1 MPTNSYRF
9 LIASEEIY
17 FTNTTQ
23 RTISFSDPDSIKIL
37 REIYSSTSRQTLTN
51 KEFLI
56 VYRKKNEITPVES
69 DDLEDEELLEEELE
83 SNETSEKKSKTIK
96 SKAKKVEE
104 TETKKEKKE
113 DNNETNETVK
123 NQKVKDKSVED
134 LTKIENNFQPRVYDL
149 SELSKYASLIK
160 VQSYRA
166 RTRNDRSDW
175 HTVILDFT
183 VLEKVQLLEFV
194 PDPQN
199 TRADQIIARTTRE
212 IVKNRE
218 INSTLVEDLVEL
230 AKKTKTFHIPSELL
244 VMVERVD
251 KSDETKLT
259 EYIRKVTNTL
269 ATSSTLTYQQ
279 KYYLFSLGSYGLR
292 IKKLY
297 EHVHTH
303 REQVRLEDEIN
314 VILKSNLDRQQ
325 TEFILKE
332 KIKAIRKKLGEDS
345 RYEDE
350 IEELLQSELGK
361 LIFPREVA
369 KTIKREANKLK
380 SMMATSPESNI
391 TKNYLDLLVAL
402 PWRRV
407 KKDILDIKNVR
418 EKLEEAHY
426 GLDEIKKR
434 VIEYLAA
441 LIHRRAKFEEEPH
454 LKKIGSDYTDSNLF
468 DNTKIRKPKGNTI
481 PILTL
486 VGPPGT
492 GKTSIA
498 MAIAEA
504 IGKEFVKISLGGI
517 RDEAEIRGHRR
528 TYVGALPGKI
538 IQALK
543 KAGVSNPLILLDEID
558 KMGSDFKG
566 DPAAA
571 MLEVLDPE
579 QNRFFQDHYLEL
591 EYDLSQ
597 ILFVATANEINDIPE
612 PLLDRVETIELSSY
626 TFLEKLQIAKSHL
639 IPAVLK
645 ENALDA
651 KYFPIDDTTIDF
663 LIRYYTREAGVRG
676 LKRVF
681 DKIARKIIVKL
692 LEKTLED
699 NFKID
704 IKFVR
709 ELLGIEKYDPDYI
722 DANPQIGTV
731 NGLGYSPLGGST
743 LQIEVTTI
751 PGRGDIKL
759 TGSLKD
765 VMQESARIA
774 LSYVQSKVKD
784 FGIDLDF
791 ENTLIHIHVPE
802 GAIPKDGPSAGITFA
817 TAIISA
823 LTQKPV
829 SHDIAMTGE
838 ITLRGKVLGI
848 GGLKEKS
855 LGAYKNGIKTIFI
868 PQSNEKNLVD
878 IPDEVKKAIK
888 FIPVETY
895 EQIYDFIF
903 K

>member
-1 MPTNSYRF
+1 MAVHSYRF
-9 LIASEEIY
+9 LVASEDVY
-17 FTNTTQ
+17 FQNTPQ
-23 RTISFSDPDSIKIL
+23 QTISFSDPESIRIL
-37 REIYSSTSRQTLTN
+37 REIYHTSSRTTLTN
-51 KEFLI
+51 KELLI
-56 VYRKKNEITPVES
+56 VYRKAKENKHETNVYTINSEDTE
-69 DDLEDEELLEEELE
+69 EDE
-83 SNETSEKKSKTIK
+83 NNDSEKSKLEAQKT
-96 SKAKKVEE
+96 A
-104 TETKKEKKE
+104 
-113 DNNETNETVK
+113 K
-123 NQKVKDKSVED
+123 NQDKKPGV
-134 LTKIENNFQPRVYDL
+134 IENNFLPKVYDL
-149 SELSKYASLIK
+149 DELSKYGSLVKI
-160 VQSYRA
+160 QSYRA
-166 RTRNDRSDW
+166 KTRADKSDW
-175 HTVILDFT
+175 QTVILDFT
-183 VLEKVQLLEFV
+183 VSEKVQLVELV
-194 PDPQN
+194 NDPQN
-199 TRADQIIARTTRE
+199 TKVDQIVIRATRE

-218 INSTLVEDLVEL
+218 IHLALVNDLLDL
-230 AKKTKTFHIPSELL
+230 ARKTKNFKIPTELL
-244 VMVERVD
+244 LIVD
-251 KSDETKLT
+251 KFDPSSENGIND
-259 EYIRKVTNTL
+259 YIKGVTNTL
-269 ATSSTLTYQQ
+269 SCSVSLNYAQ
-279 KYYLFSLGSYGLR
+279 KYQLFSYNSYAAK
-292 IKKLY
+292 IKRLY
-297 EHVHTH
+297 EHVHAFA
-303 REQVRLEDEIN
+303 EQIRLEDEIN
-314 VILKSNLDRQQ
+314 IILKSNLDRQQ

-332 KIKAIRKKLGEDS
+332 KIRAIRKKLGEDS

-350 IEELLQSELGK
+350 IEELLHSDVGK
-361 LIFPREVA
+361 IIFPKEVA

-407 KKDILDIKNVR
+407 RKDVLDIKNVR

-434 VIEYLAA
+434 IIEYLAA
-441 LIHRRAKFEEEPH
+441 LIHRRSQFEKESH
-454 LKKIGSDYTDSNLF
+454 LEKVGSDYVDSNLF
-468 DNTKIRKPKGNTI
+468 LSVKELKNKKNSI

-597 ILFVATANEINDIPE
+597 VLFVATANEIHDIPE

-645 ENALDA
+645 ENALESQ
-651 KYFPIDDTTIDF
+651 YFPIDDATIDF

-676 LKRVF
+676 LKRVL

-692 LEKTLED
+692 LEKTLND
-699 NFKID
+699 DFRID
-704 IKFVR
+704 TKFVR
-709 ELLGIEKYDPDYI
+709 ELLGIEKFDPDSV
-722 DANPQIGTV
+722 DSSPQIGTV

-743 LQIEVTTI
+743 LQIEVSTI

-774 LSYVQSKVKD
+774 LSYVQSKAKD
-784 FGIDLDF
+784 FNIAFDF
-791 ENTLIHIHVPE
+791 ENNLIHIHVPE
-802 GAIPKDGPSAGITFA
+802 GAIPKDGPSAGITFT

-823 LTQKPV
+823 LSQKPV

-838 ITLRGKVLGI
+838 ITLRGKILAI

-855 LGAYKNGIKTIFI
+855 LGAYKSGIKKIFI
-868 PQSNEKNLVD
+868 PKANEKNLVD
-878 IPDEVKKAIK
+878 IPEEVKKAIN

-895 EQIYDFIF
+895 QQIYDFIF